1 MRVYLPLL
9 GVYSLSRD
17 ALHFSEGYT
26 NQQVGNGIRGPDAYD
41 GNNAADVCFSIQA
54 VKSPALK
61 MPSKMPCETY
71 AAAVVWMEEGRR

>member
-26 NQQVGNGIRGPDAYD
+26 NQQVGNGIRGPDACD